1 MLFWW
6 HYNNKI
12 KYFFIQ
18 QFIWGKKSSFALW
31 NCVIFLNMR
40 GHSSPPAWLQPS
52 TFIPIVWAKHIPLY
66 HCVYAVSCQLFPA
79 STSSLGLL
87 SNKCVSTYNYK
98 AVGEKK
104 TTVRLYAASIRN
116 SCECRYIIFLYE
128 NKIMKKLP
136 FVTIS
141 KKTASKSLYYITDIT
156 E

>member
-1 MLFWW
+1 MKLCNFPEYAGAFQPPRLAPTFNFYT
-6 HYNNKI
+6 HCL
-12 KYFFIQ
+12 
-18 QFIWGKKSSFALW
+18 GKTHTTVPL
-31 NCVIFLNMR
+31 CVR
-40 GHSSPPAWLQPS
+40 R
-52 TFIPIVWAKHIPLY
+52 AKHIPLY

-87 SNKCVSTYNYK
+87 SNMCVSTYILQ
-98 AVGEKK
+98 GCRREKK
-104 TTVRLYAASIRN
+104 PTVRLYAASIRN